1 MALILANDGIDAS
14 AKQAL
19 IDLGHVVDTAKYEGD
34 ALLARLAEVDAVI
47 VRSATKIR
55 NPEIDA
61 GAAGNLKLIIRGGVG
76 VDNINVDYAEEKGI
90 EVRNTPAASS
100 SAVAE
105 LALGHMLSLARHIGE
120 ANVTMREGKWL
131 KKQYSGTEIAGKTL
145 GLIGFGRI
153 ARSLAFKCLALGMDV
168 IFHDCLQLEGDNC
181 EQKCLEDVLREA
193 DYISLHVPFSG
204 GKPLIGKEEFELM
217 KDGVF
222 IINCARG
229 GVVDEDALVDSPGV
243 ASFAASAAA
252 AYHASMLWRSGWRA
266 VWTTHSL
273 TTLVPSVL
281 IERNGRLSASSRMER
296 ASAAVM
302 VRNVVMVAS

>member
-229 GVVDEDALVDSPGV
+229 GVVDEDALVDAIEAGKV
-243 ASFAASAAA
+243 AGAA
-252 AYHASMLWRSGWRA
+252 LDVFEVEPLENERVRNCDKI
-266 VWTTHSL
+266 SL
-273 TTLVPSVL
+273 TPHIGAATAEAQARIGDNIVD
-281 IERNGRLSASSRMER
+281 IIKERL
-296 ASAAVM
+296 
-302 VRNVVMVAS
+302 

>member
-1 MALILANDGIDAS
+1 MN
-14 AKQAL
+14 
-19 IDLGHVVDTAKYEGD
+19 VVLPPGFACPSRDKPHRVPPY
-34 ALLARLAEVDAVI
+34 
-47 VRSATKIR
+47 S
-55 NPEIDA
+55 
-61 GAAGNLKLIIRGGVG
+61 GAITGNLKLIIRGGVG

-120 ANVTMREGKWL
+120 ANVTMRQGKWL

-229 GVVDEDALVDSPGV
+229 GVVDEDALVDAIEAGKV
-243 ASFAASAAA
+243 AGAA
-252 AYHASMLWRSGWRA
+252 LDVFEVEPLENERVRNCDKI
-266 VWTTHSL
+266 SL
-273 TTLVPSVL
+273 TPHIGAATAEAQARIGDNIVD
-281 IERNGRLSASSRMER
+281 IIKERL
-296 ASAAVM
+296 
-302 VRNVVMVAS
+302 

>member
-19 IDLGHVVDTAKYEGD
+19 IDLGHEVDTVKYEGD

-47 VRSATKIR
+47 VRSATKLR

-76 VDNINVDYAEEKGI
+76 VDNINVDYAKEKGI

-105 LALGHMLSLARHIGE
+105 LALGHMLCLARHIGE
-120 ANVTMREGKWL
+120 ANVTMRQGKWL

-153 ARSLAFKCLALGMDV
+153 ARSLAVKCLALGMDV

-181 EQKCLEDVLREA
+181 EQKCLEDVLRES

-204 GKPLIGKEEFELM
+204 GKPLIGKEEFDIM

-222 IINCARG
+222 VINCARG
-229 GVVDEDALVDSPGV
+229 GVVDEDALVEAIESGKV
-243 ASFAASAAA
+243 AGAA
-252 AYHASMLWRSGWRA
+252 LDVFEVEPFDNERIRNCNKI
-266 VWTTHSL
+266 SL
-273 TTLVPSVL
+273 TPHIGAATAEAQARIGDNIVD
-281 IERNGRLSASSRMER
+281 IIKERL
-296 ASAAVM
+296 
-302 VRNVVMVAS
+302 

>member
-131 KKQYSGTEIAGKTL
+131 KKAVL
-145 GLIGFGRI
+145 GHGDRRQDARTDRI
-153 ARSLAFKCLALGMDV
+153 RSHREVVGIQMPRARHGCDF
-168 IFHDCLQLEGDNC
+168 
-181 EQKCLEDVLREA
+181 
-193 DYISLHVPFSG
+193 P
-204 GKPLIGKEEFELM
+204 
-217 KDGVF
+217 
-222 IINCARG
+222 
-229 GVVDEDALVDSPGV
+229 
-243 ASFAASAAA
+243 
-252 AYHASMLWRSGWRA
+252 
-266 VWTTHSL
+266 
-273 TTLVPSVL
+273 
-281 IERNGRLSASSRMER
+281 RLSPA
-296 ASAAVM
+296 
-302 VRNVVMVAS
+302 

>member
-120 ANVTMREGKWL
+120 ANVTMRQGKWL

-153 ARSLAFKCLALGMDV
+153 ARSLAFK
-168 IFHDCLQLEGDNC
+168 
-181 EQKCLEDVLREA
+181 
-193 DYISLHVPFSG
+193 
-204 GKPLIGKEEFELM
+204 
-217 KDGVF
+217 
-222 IINCARG
+222 
-229 GVVDEDALVDSPGV
+229 
-243 ASFAASAAA
+243 
-252 AYHASMLWRSGWRA
+252 
-266 VWTTHSL
+266 
-273 TTLVPSVL
+273 
-281 IERNGRLSASSRMER
+281 
-296 ASAAVM
+296 
-302 VRNVVMVAS
+302 

>member
-181 EQKCLEDVLREA
+181 EQKCLKDVLREA

-229 GVVDEDALVDSPGV
+229 GVVDEDALVDAIEAGKV
-243 ASFAASAAA
+243 AGAA
-252 AYHASMLWRSGWRA
+252 LDGFEVEPLENERIRNCDKI
-266 VWTTHSL
+266 SL
-273 TTLVPSVL
+273 TPHIGAATAEAQARIGDNIVD
-281 IERNGRLSASSRMER
+281 IIKERL
-296 ASAAVM
+296 
-302 VRNVVMVAS
+302 

>member
-181 EQKCLEDVLREA
+181 DQKCLEDVLREA

-229 GVVDEDALVDSPGV
+229 GVVDEDALVDAIEAGKV
-243 ASFAASAAA
+243 AGAA
-252 AYHASMLWRSGWRA
+252 LDVFEVEPLENERIRNCDKI
-266 VWTTHSL
+266 SL
-273 TTLVPSVL
+273 TPHIGAATAEAQARIGDNIVD
-281 IERNGRLSASSRMER
+281 IIKERL
-296 ASAAVM
+296 
-302 VRNVVMVAS
+302 

>member
-120 ANVTMREGKWL
+120 ANVTMRQGKWL

-229 GVVDEDALVDSPGV
+229 GVVDEDALVDAIEAGKV
-243 ASFAASAAA
+243 AGAA
-252 AYHASMLWRSGWRA
+252 LDVFEVEPLENERVRNCDKI
-266 VWTTHSL
+266 SL
-273 TTLVPSVL
+273 TPHIGAATAEAQARIGDNIVD
-281 IERNGRLSASSRMER
+281 IIKERL
-296 ASAAVM
+296 
-302 VRNVVMVAS
+302 

>member
-120 ANVTMREGKWL
+120 ANVTMRQGKWL

-168 IFHDCLQLEGDNC
+168 IFHDCLKLEGDNC

-229 GVVDEDALVDSPGV
+229 GVVDEDALVDAIESGKV
-243 ASFAASAAA
+243 AGAA
-252 AYHASMLWRSGWRA
+252 LDVFEVEPLENERVRNCDKI
-266 VWTTHSL
+266 SL
-273 TTLVPSVL
+273 TPHIGAATAEAQARIGDNIVD
-281 IERNGRLSASSRMER
+281 IIKERL
-296 ASAAVM
+296 
-302 VRNVVMVAS
+302 

>member
-1 MALILANDGIDAS
+1 MALILANDGIDKS
-14 AKQAL
+14 AEKAL
-19 IDLGHVVDTAKYEGD
+19 VELGHVVDTAKYEGE

-76 VDNINVDYAEEKGI
+76 VDNINVDYAEEKGL

-105 LALGHMLSLARHIGE
+105 LALGHMLCCARHIG
-120 ANVTMREGKWL
+120 ASNVTMRQGKWL

-153 ARSLAFKCLALGMDV
+153 ARSLAEKCKALGMNV
-168 IFHDCLQLEGDNC
+168 IFHTRRQLACEDCDDC
-181 EQKCLEDVLREA
+181 EQKSFEDVLRES

-204 GKPLIGKEEFELM
+204 GKPFIGKEEFDIM

-222 IINCARG
+222 IINLARG
-229 GVVDEDALVDSPGV
+229 GVVDEDALVDAIEAGKV
-243 ASFAASAAA
+243 RGAAIDVFEVEPLENERLRNCDKISMTPHIGAATA
-252 AYHASMLWRSGWRA
+252 EAQARIGDNI
-266 VWTTHSL
+266 VE
-273 TTLVPSVL
+273 
-281 IERNGRLSASSRMER
+281 IIKERL
-296 ASAAVM
+296 
-302 VRNVVMVAS
+302 

>member
-19 IDLGHVVDTAKYEGD
+19 IDLGHEVDTVKYEGD

-47 VRSATKIR
+47 VRSATKLR

-76 VDNINVDYAEEKGI
+76 VDNINVDYAKEKGI

-105 LALGHMLSLARHIGE
+105 LALGHMLCLARHIGE
-120 ANVTMREGKWL
+120 ANVTMRQGKWL

-153 ARSLAFKCLALGMDV
+153 ARSLAVKCLALGMDV

-181 EQKCLEDVLREA
+181 EQKCLEDVLRES

-204 GKPLIGKEEFELM
+204 GKPLIGKEEFDIM

-222 IINCARG
+222 VINCARG
-229 GVVDEDALVDSPGV
+229 GVVDEDALVDAIESGKV
-243 ASFAASAAA
+243 AGAA
-252 AYHASMLWRSGWRA
+252 LDVFEVEPFDNERIRNCNKI
-266 VWTTHSL
+266 SL
-273 TTLVPSVL
+273 TPHIGAATAEAQARIGDNIVD
-281 IERNGRLSASSRMER
+281 IIKERL
-296 ASAAVM
+296 
-302 VRNVVMVAS
+302 

>member
-181 EQKCLEDVLREA
+181 KQRCLEDVLREA

-229 GVVDEDALVDSPGV
+229 GVVDEDALVDAIEAGKV
-243 ASFAASAAA
+243 AGAA
-252 AYHASMLWRSGWRA
+252 LDVFEVEPLENERIRNCDKI
-266 VWTTHSL
+266 SL
-273 TTLVPSVL
+273 TPHIGAATAEAQARIGDNIVD
-281 IERNGRLSASSRMER
+281 IIKERL
-296 ASAAVM
+296 
-302 VRNVVMVAS
+302 

>member
-229 GVVDEDALVDSPGV
+229 GVVDEDALVDAIEAGKV
-243 ASFAASAAA
+243 AGAA
-252 AYHASMLWRSGWRA
+252 LDVFEVEPLENERIRNCDKI
-266 VWTTHSL
+266 SL
-273 TTLVPSVL
+273 TPHIGAATAEAQARIGDNIVD
-281 IERNGRLSASSRMER
+281 IIKERL
-296 ASAAVM
+296 
-302 VRNVVMVAS
+302 